1 MAKGVKSK
9 KNTKRI
15 SPLRKTIQAIKRHKL
30 IFLMIIITQILFSS
44 LLLYSHYKIQIP
56 ILTDGK
62 DIIVGVQENMQTQS
76 NPAGDY
82 NVMRD
87 SITSIVGIQS
97 LVDRLIKN
105 LIYLCGISFALW
117 IILNGLNWFFTINM
131 HKKKKLHNFC
141 LRFTLTSII
150 YLVPMTLALWWFMS
164 SSVKTYLFGTA
175 RTAPAIGSAVIILI
189 FAYFFYITLS
199 LLHKDSF
206 KEIIKLTFKIGIKK
220 IGRVLATYIPIIILY
235 IALFLTMYHSLEANI
250 YLIYLEI
257 IAFLFLI
264 ILSRSYIYFS
274 INNIEKEI
282 K

>member
-189 FAYFFYITLS
+189 FAYFSYSQHWFYI
-199 LLHKDSF
+199 F
-206 KEIIKLTFKIGIKK
+206 FVVKLQ
-220 IGRVLATYIPIIILY
+220 VLIFP
-235 IALFLTMYHSLEANI
+235 S
-250 YLIYLEI
+250 
-257 IAFLFLI
+257 
-264 ILSRSYIYFS
+264 S
-274 INNIEKEI
+274 K
-282 K
+282 